1 MLKLRLLLHCQLE
14 YLSKSWVSRSSGP
27 LLKCTKLQRKKEK
40 IVSIMVDLFQ
50 LYSKKDTKRKW
61 TLLMKK
67 FFKINRFMEKELINL
82 LLVLEL
88 IFASQSHL
96 WL

>member
-1 MLKLRLLLHCQLE
+1 M
-14 YLSKSWVSRSSGP
+14 G
-27 LLKCTKLQRKKEK
+27 
-40 IVSIMVDLFQ
+40 DLFQ

-88 IFASQSHL
+88 IFASKSHL